1 MAEWWTYSL
10 EDFLLFSPRV
20 YRRMFE
26 LHNEAVWPLQVP
38 ALIVGAAVLLVL
50 VRRHPWSGRAAA
62 AALAVVWAWVAWSFL
77 YQRYAT
83 INWAAV
89 HVAVAF
95 AVQALLLLWLG
106 VARDGLRV
114 AAGPAVARGVGI
126 ALLLYAL
133 VLHPFVG
140 MLAGNSPRGAELF
153 GTAPDPTAIFTL
165 GYGVMLRRGPASW
178 LVLAVPAAWCVMAW
192 GTLHAMDAPE
202 RWVPLA
208 ALAAASVARFWPWEG
223 PDGRR

>member
-20 YRRMFE
+20 YRRMIE
-26 LHNEAVWPLQVP
+26 LHNEAVWPLPVP
-38 ALIVGAAVLLVL
+38 ALIVGAAILYGI
-50 VRRHPWSGRAAA
+50 VRRRPWSDRTAA
-62 AALAVVWAWVAWSFL
+62 AALAALWAWVAWSFL

-89 HVAVAF
+89 HAAGAF
-95 AVQALLLLWLG
+95 AMQALLLLWLG
-106 VARDGLRV
+106 VLRNDLRV

-133 VLHPFVG
+133 VLHPFAG

-153 GTAPDPTAIFTL
+153 GIAPDPTAIFTL
-165 GYGVMLRRGPASW
+165 GYGVMLQRGPASL
-178 LVLAVPAAWCVMAW
+178 LVMIVPAAWCVVAW
-192 GTLHAMDAPE
+192 ATLRAMDAPE
-202 RWVPLA
+202 SWVPAA
-208 ALAAASVARFWPWEG
+208 ALAAALIARFGPWG
-223 PDGRR
+223 RSGGRR